1 MVTILV
7 MPAHHPFRDQEQ
19 LLAKDHGCQAVVLLE
34 WQAQHH
40 IMEVDLKVLA
50 MEALAWAKA
59 IDNR

>member
-7 MPAHHPFRDQEQ
+7 MPTHHPFQDQEQ
-19 LLAKDHGCQAVVLLE
+19 LLVKDHGCQAVVLLE
-34 WQAQHH
+34 WQAQYH

-50 MEALAWAKA
+50 TETLAGAKA